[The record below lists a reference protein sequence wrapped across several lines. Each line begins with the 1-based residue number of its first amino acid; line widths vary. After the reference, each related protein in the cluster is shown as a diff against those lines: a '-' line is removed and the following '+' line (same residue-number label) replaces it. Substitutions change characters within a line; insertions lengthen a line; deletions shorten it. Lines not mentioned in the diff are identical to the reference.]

1 MQSISI
7 RRASMLMIAV
17 LFAAASCTEQLHE
30 DSQLPAEEGAVLTKV
45 VNTPSDCVEGSLVL
59 CLTEDAAEALAA
71 GDNSLVE
78 AFSDKVEVKSLKP
91 VFVIAPGKED
101 VARRHNLHKWYEV
114 TFDGD
119 TRTAASRLTAFSDVK
134 AVQFNKVLSPAS
146 DCSFTPYVPSL
157 SEMAVG
163 SAPYNDGM
171 LADQWHLI
179 NSGSSM
185 IANSAVAG
193 ADIAVQ
199 DAWSLTAGDPRVVV
213 AVIDGPVKY
222 NHPDL
227 SANMWK
233 NSAEVPGNGEDD
245 DNNGYVD
252 DVYGWNCVQD
262 NGNINWKNPSETGH
276 GTHVAGIVAAVNNN
290 GTGVCGVAGGSGK
303 GDGVRL
309 MSCQIFEGG
318 SAGSVTTSAKAF
330 VYAADNGAS
339 IAQCSF
345 GYEGEGA
352 AYGSD
357 KEYSMVFGAEYDAIR
372 YFLDPANNNSN
383 VLDANVVIAAAGND
397 SRNQSSYPAAI
408 ADVVS
413 VTGLGPDGLPAVC
426 YTNYGPGCNIAAPGG
441 DFYIGNTSNF
451 AQNRSRVLSTF
462 VNTVTD
468 SNLGTSGHDY
478 VYMQGTSM
486 ACPCVSGTA
495 ALGLSYA
502 LKLGKK
508 FTRDEFVAMLL
519 TSVNNLDDLLIDNK
533 MKIAG
538 YTNGSPRNVNLG
550 TYRYKMGTGSLD
562 AWKLLMAVEGTPCIT
577 VEVGDENSKAKRYDI
592 SSYFGAMAGEHTT
605 YVGVECDAAT
615 MEALGLKEA
624 PVMKYGKLSLNPT
637 KVGSGKVTIK
647 AIAGGENAGGMEQIG
662 GMEIERTISILSRGV
677 VSSNGGWL

>member
-1 MQSISI
+1 
-7 RRASMLMIAV
+7 MLMIAT
-17 LFAAASCTEQLHE
+17 LFAAASCMEQLHE
-30 DSQLPAEEGAVLTKV
+30 DSQLPAEEGAVMTKV
-45 VNTPSDCVEGSLVL
+45 VNTPAGFVEGSLVI
-59 CLTEDAAEALAA
+59 CLSENAADALSA
-71 GDNSLVE
+71 GDASLVE
-78 AFSDKVEVKSLKP
+78 EMSEKVDVKSLKP
-91 VFVIAPGKED
+91 VFAVVPGKED

-119 TRTAASRLTAFSDVK
+119 TRTAASRLTAFADVK
-134 AVQFNKVLSPAS
+134 MVQFNKVLSPAS

-157 SEMAVG
+157 SQMAAG
-163 SAPYNDGM
+163 SGPFNDDM
-171 LADQWHLI
+171 LDDQWHLI
-179 NSGSSM
+179 NTGSSKVS
-185 IANSAVAG
+185 NSSVAG
-193 ADIAVQ
+193 ADIVVS
-199 DAWSLTAGDPRVVV
+199 DAWTLTAGDPRIVV
-213 AVIDGPVKY
+213 AIIDGPVKY

-227 SANMWK
+227 SANMWR
-233 NSAEVPGNGEDD
+233 NSGEVAGNGIDD
-245 DNNGYVD
+245 DKNGYID
-252 DVYGWNCVQD
+252 DVYGWNCVRES
-262 NGNINWKNPSETGH
+262 GNINWSSATETGH

-290 GTGVCGVAGGSGK
+290 STGVCGVAGGSGK
-303 GDGVRL
+303 GDGVRM

-318 SAGSVTTSAKAF
+318 STGSVTTSAKAF
-330 VYAADNGAS
+330 QYAADNGAC

-345 GYEGEGA
+345 GYEGDGA

-357 KEYSMVFGAEYDAIR
+357 AEYALAFGAEYDAIR
-372 YFLDPANNNSN
+372 YFMDPANCNSDI
-383 VLDANVVIAAAGND
+383 LDANIVIAAAGND

-441 DFYIGNTSNF
+441 DFYVGNTSNV

-462 VNTVTD
+462 INTVTD

-550 TYRYKMGTGSLD
+550 TYRLKMGTGSLD

-592 SSYFGAMAGEHTT
+592 SSYFGAMAVEHTEF
-605 YVGVECDAAT
+605 VDVECDAAT

-647 AIAGGENAGGMEQIG
+647 AIAGGENAGGMDQIG

>member
-7 RRASMLMIAV
+7 RRASMLMIAT

-30 DSQLPAEEGAVLTKV
+30 DSQFPAEEGAVMTKV
-45 VNTPSDCVEGSLVL
+45 INTPSDFVEGSLVL
-59 CLTEDAAEALAA
+59 CLSESAVEALSS
-71 GDNSLVE
+71 GDASLVE
-78 AFSDKVEVKSLKP
+78 EMSGKVNVKSLKP
-91 VFVIAPGKED
+91 VFTIVPGKED
-101 VARRHNLHKWYEV
+101 VARKHNLHKWYEV

-119 TRTAASRLTAFSDVK
+119 TRTAASRLTAFADVK
-134 AVQFNKVLSPAS
+134 MVQFNKVLSPAS

-157 SEMAVG
+157 SQMASG
-163 SAPYNDGM
+163 SGMFNDTM
-171 LADQWHLI
+171 LDDQWHLI
-179 NSGSSM
+179 NTGSSN

-193 ADIAVQ
+193 ADIAVS
-199 DAWSLTAGDPRVVV
+199 DAWALTAGDPRVVV
-213 AVIDGPVKY
+213 AIIDGPVKY

-233 NSAEVPGNGEDD
+233 NTDEVAGNGKDD

-262 NGNINWKNPSETGH
+262 NGNINWSNPAETGH
-276 GTHVAGIVAAVNNN
+276 GTHVAGIVAAANNN
-290 GTGVCGVAGGSGK
+290 GAGVCGVAGGSGK
-303 GDGVRL
+303 GDGVRM

-318 SAGSVTTSAKAF
+318 SAGATTTSAKAF

-357 KEYSMVFGAEYDAIR
+357 SEYAMVFGAEYDAIR
-372 YFLDPANNNSN
+372 YFMDPANNNSDI
-383 VLDANVVIAAAGND
+383 LDANIVIAAAGND
-397 SRNQSSYPAAI
+397 SRNQSSYPAAV

-441 DFYIGNTSNF
+441 DFYIGNTSDISK
-451 AQNRSRVLSTF
+451 NRSRVLSTF
-462 VNTVTD
+462 INTVTD

-486 ACPCVSGTA
+486 ACPCVSGVA

-502 LKLGKK
+502 YKLGKK
-508 FTRDEFVAMLL
+508 FTRDEFIGMLL
-519 TSVNNLDDLLIDNK
+519 TSVGNLDDLLIDNK

-538 YTNGSPRNVNLG
+538 YTNGNPRNVNLG
-550 TYRYKMGTGSLD
+550 LYRGKMGTGAID
-562 AWKLLMAVEGTPCIT
+562 AWKLMMAVEGTPCII
-577 VEVGDENSKAKRYDI
+577 VQVGDENSKAKRYDI
-592 SSYFGAMAGEHTT
+592 SSYFGDSAADLSYLE
-605 YVGVECDAAT
+605 VECDAAT
-615 MEALGLKEA
+615 REALGLKED

-637 KVGSGKVTIK
+637 KVGSGKVTVR
-647 AIAGGENAGGMEQIG
+647 AIAGGENVGGSDKIG

-677 VSSNGGWL
+677 VSDNGGWL

>member
-1 MQSISI
+1 
-7 RRASMLMIAV
+7 
-17 LFAAASCTEQLHE
+17 
-30 DSQLPAEEGAVLTKV
+30 
-45 VNTPSDCVEGSLVL
+45 
-59 CLTEDAAEALAA
+59 
-71 GDNSLVE
+71 
-78 AFSDKVEVKSLKP
+78 
-91 VFVIAPGKED
+91 
-101 VARRHNLHKWYEV
+101 
-114 TFDGD
+114 
-119 TRTAASRLTAFSDVK
+119 
-134 AVQFNKVLSPAS
+134 
-146 DCSFTPYVPSL
+146 
-157 SEMAVG
+157 
-163 SAPYNDGM
+163 
-171 LADQWHLI
+171 
-179 NSGSSM
+179 
-185 IANSAVAG
+185 
-193 ADIAVQ
+193 
-199 DAWSLTAGDPRVVV
+199 
-213 AVIDGPVKY
+213 
-222 NHPDL
+222 
-227 SANMWK
+227 
-233 NSAEVPGNGEDD
+233 
-245 DNNGYVD
+245 
-252 DVYGWNCVQD
+252 
-262 NGNINWKNPSETGH
+262 
-276 GTHVAGIVAAVNNN
+276 
-290 GTGVCGVAGGSGK
+290 
-303 GDGVRL
+303 

-372 YFLDPANNNSN
+372 YFLDPANNNSD

-441 DFYIGNTSNF
+441 DFYIGNTSNV

-462 VNTVTD
+462 INTVTD

-519 TSVNNLDDLLIDNK
+519 TSVNNLDELLIDNK

>member
-1 MQSISI
+1 
-7 RRASMLMIAV
+7 MLMIAT

-30 DSQLPAEEGAVLTKV
+30 DSQLPAEEGAVMTKV
-45 VNTPSDCVEGSLVL
+45 INTPSDFVEGSLVL
-59 CLTEDAAEALAA
+59 CLSESAVEALSS
-71 GDNSLVE
+71 GDASLVE
-78 AFSDKVEVKSLKP
+78 EMSGKVNVKSLKP
-91 VFVIAPGKED
+91 VFTIVPGKED
-101 VARRHNLHKWYEV
+101 VARKHNLHKWYEV

-119 TRTAASRLTAFSDVK
+119 TRTAASRLTAFADVK
-134 AVQFNKVLSPAS
+134 MVQFNKVLSPTS

-157 SEMAVG
+157 SQMASG
-163 SAPYNDGM
+163 SGMFNDTM
-171 LADQWHLI
+171 LDDQWHLI
-179 NSGSSM
+179 NTGSSN

-193 ADIAVQ
+193 ADIAVS
-199 DAWSLTAGDPRVVV
+199 DAWALTAGDPRVVV
-213 AVIDGPVKY
+213 AIIDGPVKY

-233 NSAEVPGNGEDD
+233 NTDEVAGNGKDD

-262 NGNINWKNPSETGH
+262 NGNINWSNPAETGH
-276 GTHVAGIVAAVNNN
+276 GTHVAGIVAAANNN
-290 GTGVCGVAGGSGK
+290 GAGVCGVAGGSGK
-303 GDGVRL
+303 GDGVRM

-318 SAGSVTTSAKAF
+318 SAGATTTSAKAF

-357 KEYSMVFGAEYDAIR
+357 SEYAMVFGAEYDAIR
-372 YFLDPANNNSN
+372 YFMDPANNNSDI
-383 VLDANVVIAAAGND
+383 LDANIVIAAAGND
-397 SRNQSSYPAAI
+397 SRNQSSYPAAV

-441 DFYIGNTSNF
+441 DFYIGNTSDISK
-451 AQNRSRVLSTF
+451 NRSRVLSTF
-462 VNTVTD
+462 INTVTD

-486 ACPCVSGTA
+486 ACPCVSGVV

-502 LKLGKK
+502 YKLGKK
-508 FTRDEFVAMLL
+508 FTRDEFIGMLL
-519 TSVNNLDDLLIDNK
+519 TSVGNLDDLLIDNK

-538 YTNGSPRNVNLG
+538 YTNGNPRNVNLG
-550 TYRYKMGTGSLD
+550 LYRGKMGTGAID
-562 AWKLLMAVEGTPCIT
+562 AWKLMMAVEGTPCII
-577 VEVGDENSKAKRYDI
+577 VQVGDENSKAKRYDI
-592 SSYFGAMAGEHTT
+592 SSYFGDSAADLSYLE
-605 YVGVECDAAT
+605 VECDAAT
-615 MEALGLKEA
+615 REALGLKED

-637 KVGSGKVTIK
+637 KVGSGKVTVR
-647 AIAGGENAGGMEQIG
+647 AIAGGENVGGSDKIG

-677 VSSNGGWL
+677 VSDNGGWL